1 MSPRYTPYE
10 EDQSE
15 DEQERTAVA
24 RNDSPS
30 TERPLSL
37 HGDEDVEQGVRS
49 PTNTSGSWLSN
60 FAEMVGL
67 MSSTPPPQEDRRRD

>member
-1 MSPRYTPYE
+1 M
-10 EDQSE
+10 
-15 DEQERTAVA
+15 A

-30 TERPLSL
+30 AERPLSP

-49 PTNTSGSWLSN
+49 PAPRRDNTSGSWLSN
-60 FAEMVGL
+60 FAERVGL